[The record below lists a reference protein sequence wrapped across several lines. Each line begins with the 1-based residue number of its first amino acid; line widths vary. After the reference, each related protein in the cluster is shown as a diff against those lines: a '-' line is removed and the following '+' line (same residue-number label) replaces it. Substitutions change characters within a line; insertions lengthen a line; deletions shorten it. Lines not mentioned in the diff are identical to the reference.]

1 MYAKTDNPYR
11 FKYLVTG
18 ITGPGIPCVYLPP
31 EPPDEEVLFKKEQKF
46 VRPVP
51 PNYLKEWMDEFVY
64 ETENT
69 RKQQEKNPEK
79 IFLIIFILTR
89 KNLINGKNKNSNDAP
104 MEFGFGIKELRHT

>member
-51 PNYLKEWMDEFVY
+51 PNYL
-64 ETENT
+64 
-69 RKQQEKNPEK
+69 
-79 IFLIIFILTR
+79 
-89 KNLINGKNKNSNDAP
+89 
-104 MEFGFGIKELRHT
+104 